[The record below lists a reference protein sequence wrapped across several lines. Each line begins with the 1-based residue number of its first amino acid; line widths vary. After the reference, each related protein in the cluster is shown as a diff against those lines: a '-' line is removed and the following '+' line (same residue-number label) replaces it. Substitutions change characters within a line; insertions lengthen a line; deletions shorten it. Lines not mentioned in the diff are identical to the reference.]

1 MNYKVVVIGLLL
13 IALPFGLLFAIP
25 PAEGEYQGKT
35 ASQWIALTKTGS
47 SADKASAAK
56 ALGVI
61 GKTEY
66 ESVKGTRAA
75 LMIVHDKFGGERC
88 YATMVPPLIALLRD
102 PDQSV
107 RSSAV
112 DALAELGEYS
122 DDEMQRAAADL
133 RDQMVLWG
141 VYLVYLR
148 EARLGRNTQKV
159 LDTQDGRRMLEYTQG
174 DPHPDYLELIDAERA
189 LKRAK

>member
-13 IALPFGLLFAIP
+13 IALPFGLLFVIP
-25 PAEGEYQGKT
+25 PEDGEYLGQT
-35 ASQWIALTKTGS
+35 ETQWIARTTS
-47 SADKASAAK
+47 SNPADRAAAAK

-61 GKTEY
+61 GKAEY
-66 ESVKGTRAA
+66 ESVKGVRASF
-75 LMIVHDKFGGERC
+75 MIFHDKLGGERC

-107 RSSAV
+107 RSTAV
-112 DALAELGEYS
+112 DALAGLGEYS
-122 DDEMQRAAADL
+122 DDEMLREAAAL

-148 EARLGRNTQKV
+148 EARAGRNTSWV
-159 LDTQDGRRMLEYTQG
+159 LDTIDGRRMLDHTQG
-174 DPHPDYLELIDAERA
+174 TPHPDYLDLINAEIA
-189 LKRAK
+189 LKRSK